1 MRRGGD
7 GGTGDEEWRARLA
20 QDAVDGVVM
29 GPAGGGLMD
38 VEVDGVGDGGREG
51 GRAERGRR
59 PLERV
64 RATRSEHIFDTGL
77 RTTGATRG
85 TDD

>member
-7 GGTGDEEWRARLA
+7 GGTGDEEWRARLV

-38 VEVDGVGDGGREG
+38 VEVNDGREG
-51 GRAERGRR
+51 GLG
-59 PLERV
+59 
-64 RATRSEHIFDTGL
+64 GN
-77 RTTGATRG
+77 GA
-85 TDD
+85 